1 MYFDFVN
8 EYPDYAPKSKM
19 TISRQRFY
27 KWIHAYCVFKTGIK
41 PFEGRDMTG
50 KWIEIKQEEN
60 QINKHEDLF

>member
-1 MYFDFVN
+1 
-8 EYPDYAPKSKM
+8 M

-27 KWIHAYCVFKTGIK
+27 KWVHSYCVYKTGIK

-50 KWIEIKQEEN
+50 KWIEIKEEES